1 MRPVLA
7 VLLVLWS
14 CAGRTHDVVT
24 NRLLLVQRETNH
36 VSMTLVID
44 YLTTLRTVAAPKAS
58 HTEFVVACAGMGDA
72 ALQRT
77 LNQAQATLERGIVL
91 RDAQQQALRIT
102 PLRWPALA
110 EARKLLQQAAMAA
123 VALRTDTPEPSTL
136 ELQADAIASGPIS
149 SLDVQLPPALADV
162 VIVSYK
168 PTQTQPD
175 GATGRARITF

>member
-1 MRPVLA
+1 MRR
-7 VLLVLWS
+7 LLVALLLWP
-14 CAGRTHDVVT
+14 CASPAHDVVA
-24 NRLLLVQRETNH
+24 NRLVLVQREANH

-44 YLTTLRTVAAPKAS
+44 YVTTLRAVVAPAAS

-77 LNQAQATLERGIVL
+77 LSQAQATLERGIVL
-91 RDAQQQALRIT
+91 RDAQQRALRIT
-102 PLRWPALA
+102 PLHWPSLA

-136 ELQADAIASGPIS
+136 ELQADAVAREPIS

-168 PTQTQPD
+168 PVQTRADARQH
-175 GATGRARITF
+175 RARVRF